1 MPYDS
6 SVALWKAINKTK
18 RNKDPQSE
26 EAHANLHT
34 KTFGKSF
41 KTPSSSNHFGSA
53 VKKVTDRIGNAG
65 KFRDANS

>member
-1 MPYDS
+1 M
-6 SVALWKAINKTK
+6 
-18 RNKDPQSE
+18 
-26 EAHANLHT
+26 HANLHT
-34 KTFGKSF
+34 KTIGKSF